1 MAIPASPVTPSDEG
15 YSELYAS
22 WQALGE
28 PREIDN
34 PAEGWLYKT
43 YHPDA
48 SDRRPIF
55 VLVCSSPTLGVDL
68 SKRSSWR
75 GRYALPIVDVQS

>member
-1 MAIPASPVTPSDEG
+1 MAIPASPLTPSDEG
-15 YSELYAS
+15 YSDLYAS

-43 YHPDA
+43 
-48 SDRRPIF
+48 
-55 VLVCSSPTLGVDL
+55 VSP
-68 SKRSSWR
+68 
-75 GRYALPIVDVQS
+75 GR